1 MRCLIH
7 LCSDLAIRS
16 GTAERIS
23 PQHFDAEANQL
34 TFRTKYGRSVSLP
47 VSKPLRELFALHA
60 AEPHVPFVAALN
72 PRTRTGRRPAH
83 HRSFRDLLKSIGI
96 TRQLTFHDL
105 RRTTAVRAYELTRD
119 LRMVQALLGHKE
131 LAHTLYYLDHNSTPV
146 SLDTIEAVRLQG
158 APTEIV
164 Q

>member
-16 GTAERIS
+16 GTAERIC
-23 PQHFDAEANQL
+23 PQHYDPEANQL
-34 TFRTKYGRSVSLP
+34 TFRTKYGRSVTLP
-47 VSKPLRELFALHA
+47 VSAPLRELFSLHA
-60 AEPHVPFVAALN
+60 AEPNVPYVVALN

-83 HRSFRDLLKSIGI
+83 HRSFRRLLLMVGI
-96 TRQLTFHDL
+96 KRQLTFHDF

-131 LAHTLYYLDHNSTPV
+131 LAHTLYYLDHNTTPV
-146 SLDTIEAVRLQG
+146 SLATIEAVRLNG
-158 APTEIV
+158 TETV